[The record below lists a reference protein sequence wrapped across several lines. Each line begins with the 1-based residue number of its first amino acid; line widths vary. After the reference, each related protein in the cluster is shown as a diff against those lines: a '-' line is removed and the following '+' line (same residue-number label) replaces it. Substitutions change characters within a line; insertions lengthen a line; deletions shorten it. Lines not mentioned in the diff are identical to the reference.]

1 MTIADT
7 ASAARPPKLPFWR
20 TVGRAY
26 AAPFVNFG
34 SLLSAA
40 WLWLLVLTPVL
51 LVIFWFFVP
60 SMAEYLAKL
69 GTDPDPATSMEYP
82 IPSAQLQLLSLLT
95 QIVIL
100 PAIASIAVAWHRLIL
115 AGERPSGTYL
125 RFDRS
130 VWLYAGFLLVV
141 ILFISAVQNL
151 PQMIASAQGARVPLW
166 APVLP
171 GVVTIAAMFIICRL
185 SLVLPPI
192 ALGRTDIGLG
202 EAWRATRG
210 NTWRLFWG
218 PIVCLILIA
227 VASMLLSWVVH
238 SDRTIATVVMTAE
251 QLIFILVGLIG
262 VGFLSFAYQ
271 HFFEGGDRRAD

>member
-7 ASAARPPKLPFWR
+7 TADARPPKLPFWR

-34 SLLSAA
+34 SLVGAA

-51 LVIFWFFVP
+51 LVISWFLAP
-60 SMAEYLAKL
+60 MQAELFAKL
-69 GTDPDPATSMEYP
+69 GTDPDAGT
-82 IPSAQLQLLSLLT
+82 PSLEFQLISILQQL
-95 QIVIL
+95 VIL

-115 AGERPSGTYL
+115 NQERPSSTYF

-130 VWLYAGFLLVV
+130 VWLYAAFLLATT
-141 ILFISAVQNL
+141 LFFNVLSNL
-151 PQMIASAQGARVPLW
+151 PQMIASAQGTRLPLW
-166 APVLP
+166 ASMLP
-171 GVVTIAAMFIICRL
+171 GVLTIAAAFVICRL

-202 EAWRATRG
+202 EAWRATHR

-218 PIVCLILIA
+218 PIFCLILL
-227 VASMLLSWVVH
+227 VAPAIFLFLYAGAERM
-238 SDRTIATVVMTAE
+238 TATVIMTAVS
-251 QLIFILVGLIG
+251 LISILGGVIG